1 VTREFA
7 PGYRVSAGAHLLY
20 LLDAT
25 VRRELDLASHG
36 LKAARSNLK
45 TVALAREGEHLV
57 LDDGRLE
64 SGTVSADDRAALPG
78 HHARMLRFARILAKQ
93 HGRRP
98 PRILGGGRSDTI
110 AAAMLGLDIRRLGR
124 DDMREFLRIAGINVF
139 DVLEETFDTPLLKGA
154 LALDAVL
161 GTNLGPRSNNSVL
174 ALLHRLSGQSLD
186 ATNRPWLPE
195 GGMGAVT
202 DALAAAAR
210 AHGATVRTGSPVTR
224 ITLEGDRASGVEL
237 ASGEVIRAGTVVSNA
252 DPART
257 LLTLLGARHLDTGF
271 AQRIRHL
278 RSRGTAAKLHL
289 ALDDLPEF
297 AGCPDARRRAARDCA
312 RPRLPRARIRPFQV
326 RRMLAGARARD
337 HDPDRPRPARS
348 RPTAGTCC
356 RPSCS
361 TRRTTRERTPRKRGP
376 RSWNGRSRSSTVIR
390 RICAGA
396 SSPPSCCLPFDIERE
411 FGSRAATGITP
422 SSRSTRC

>member
-1 VTREFA
+1 MTDRNRIVVIGAGHNGLVCAAYLAKAGREVVVLEAADRVGGAAVTREFA

-45 TVALAREGEHLV
+45 TVALGREGEHLV

-186 ATNRPWLPE
+186 ATNRAWLPE
-195 GGMGAVT
+195 A
-202 DALAAAAR
+202 ALA
-210 AHGATVRTGSPVTR
+210 P
-224 ITLEGDRASGVEL
+224 
-237 ASGEVIRAGTVVSNA
+237 
-252 DPART
+252 
-257 LLTLLGARHLDTGF
+257 
-271 AQRIRHL
+271 
-278 RSRGTAAKLHL
+278 
-289 ALDDLPEF
+289 
-297 AGCPDARRRAARDCA
+297 
-312 RPRLPRARIRPFQV
+312 
-326 RRMLAGARARD
+326 
-337 HDPDRPRPARS
+337 
-348 RPTAGTCC
+348 
-356 RPSCS
+356 
-361 TRRTTRERTPRKRGP
+361 
-376 RSWNGRSRSSTVIR
+376 
-390 RICAGA
+390 
-396 SSPPSCCLPFDIERE
+396 
-411 FGSRAATGITP
+411 
-422 SSRSTRC
+422 